1 MTYKLRIAIMA
12 TLVTVMPLAAISA
25 SAQTASGTLAITAM
39 VAGSI
44 NLVFNKDASGAS
56 LSGAGTNAATLAF
69 GTVQAYGGTLPTGV
83 TRTVDGSNFTVSSIF
98 DIQVSKMN
106 SASAS
111 YTLKAQLNT
120 ADAVNTWQVG
130 GNTITNAAPVTI
142 TATGAYAANVPY
154 ALALTIPFTT
164 ASNTN
169 ISNIVNFT
177 ATAN

>member
-1 MTYKLRIAIMA
+1 M
-12 TLVTVMPLAAISA
+12 
-25 SAQTASGTLAITAM
+25 
-39 VAGSI
+39 
-44 NLVFNKDASGAS
+44 
-56 LSGAGTNAATLAF
+56 
-69 GTVQAYGGTLPTGV
+69 
-83 TRTVDGSNFTVSSIF
+83 SSPF
-98 DIQVSKMN
+98 DIQVSKVN
-106 SASAS
+106 SASTN

-142 TATGAYAANVPY
+142 TATGAYATNVAYP
-154 ALALTIPFTT
+154 LALTIPFAT